1 MLQHMSESRR
11 MIERGHKTDSYIS
24 AVQGNPV
31 PVTLPKTDALQK
43 EAFIIEDRLEPVQK
57 VGLTS
62 EELQY
67 YKNDSFWRNLRRI
80 LFTLFWLTWVLLFCI
95 AILLITRSPGCNIVE
110 HKWWQGGVIYQIWT
124 QSFKNTDSDADGDF
138 NGISAKLIQLRQIGV
153 SAIFPRPFISTEESA
168 LGAIHYKSV
177 QESIGGFSQAQQ
189 LINEAHK
196 QGLKII
202 IDIPIAATS
211 KNHEWFQRSSRAS
224 QAENAEYSSYYYWK
238 RNGEESP
245 YMNRYKNSSVFYYHL
260 KDRPDLPI
268 LNWRSENVST
278 AIKDALAFWIDQG
291 IDGFH
296 FGFIEYLARTPDA
309 RSPDWPEISR
319 ILRGIR
325 EHINF
330 YKNGS
335 VQTKDKDIFLMTSP
349 EPLKEERKILLQT
362 DAGLD
367 AIVTTELD
375 NIALSNKICYASEN
389 SVAGCTN
396 EIISDLLVFHSST
409 GVYPVW
415 EFGNPY
421 TDRIS
426 SRVHNK
432 IHAELL
438 MMIQLLLPGTSMI
451 YYGDELGTN
460 NVVQVDDQPAQRQR
474 GEMQWELENG
484 FHAQLHERTSQL
496 KTFQKLAKLRPISNA
511 IIAGET
517 YISKVFQNA
526 FSLTRFET
534 KDSETCGKVYVLV
547 VNFGHQTI
555 NHSIS
560 DIPPFQATNPSDAQ
574 IITVSSNTESYHD
587 KQNIDIS
594 SGVIRLGPQE
604 GILFSFKV

>member
-1 MLQHMSESRR
+1 MSESRR

-31 PVTLPKTDALQK
+31 PITLPKTDATQK
-43 EAFIIEDRLEPVQK
+43 EAFLLESEQQQNSKP

-67 YKNDSFWRNLRRI
+67 YRDDSFWKTLRRI
-80 LFTLFWLTWVLLFCI
+80 LFILFLLTWVLLFCI
-95 AILLITRSPGCNIVE
+95 AILLITRSPGCDIVE
-110 HKWWQGGVIYQIWT
+110 HKWWQGAVVYQIWT
-124 QSFKNTDSDADGDF
+124 PSFKNTDNDSDGDF
-138 NGISAKLIQLRQIGV
+138 DGISVKLTQLRQIGV
-153 SAIFPRPFISTEESA
+153 SAIFPRPFISTDESG

-177 QESIGGFSQAQQ
+177 QESLGGFSQAQK

-196 QGLKII
+196 EGLKVI
-202 IDIPIAATS
+202 IDIPVVTTS
-211 KNHEWFQRSSRAS
+211 ENHEWFQRSSRAS
-224 QAENAEYSSYYYWK
+224 RPENAEFSSFYYWK
-238 RNGEESP
+238 RNVEPSD
-245 YMNRYKNSSVFYYHL
+245 YVDRYKNSSVFYYHL
-260 KDRPDLPI
+260 KQRPDLPI
-268 LNWRSENVST
+268 LNWRADNVSE
-278 AIKDALAFWIDQG
+278 AIKEALSFWIDQG

-309 RSPDWPEISR
+309 KSPDWPEIAR

-325 EHINF
+325 DHVNF

-335 VQTKDKDIFLMTSP
+335 VKTKEKDIFLMGSS
-349 EPLKEERKILLQT
+349 EPLKEDRKRLLQS

-375 NIALSNKICYASEN
+375 NIAVSNKICYASEN

-421 TDRIS
+421 TDRIA
-426 SRVHNK
+426 SRVHSK

-451 YYGDELGTN
+451 YYGDEIGSI
-460 NVVQVDDQPAQRQR
+460 NVVQMGDKTAEKQR
-474 GEMQWELENG
+474 GEMAWDTENG
-484 FHAQLHERTSQL
+484 FHSQFHDRASQL
-496 KTFQKLAKLRPISNA
+496 RTFQKLAKLRPVSNA
-511 IIAGET
+511 IISGET

-526 FSLTRFET
+526 FSLTRFEL

-560 DIPPFQATNPSDAQ
+560 DIPPFQAANPSYAQ
-574 IITVSSNTESYHD
+574 IIAVSSNTESYQERQD
-587 KQNIDIS
+587 IDIS
-594 SGVIRLGPQE
+594 TGIIKLGPQE